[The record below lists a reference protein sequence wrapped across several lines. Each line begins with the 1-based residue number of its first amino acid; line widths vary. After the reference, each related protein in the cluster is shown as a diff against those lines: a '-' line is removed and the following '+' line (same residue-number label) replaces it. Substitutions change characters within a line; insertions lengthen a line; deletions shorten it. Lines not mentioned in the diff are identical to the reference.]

1 MELLGD
7 YMYIDSETRSNYK
20 KQLIVYYFN
29 KVDIKTDDTMRQ
41 VKRQVESMDD
51 KVLISNYNRIFN
63 NDL

>member
-1 MELLGD
+1 
-7 YMYIDSETRSNYK
+7 MYIDSETRSNYK